1 MSGIL
6 FSLVALAHADDSSL
20 NVLNLNKKLTIDVV
34 EEVQA
39 SLSAWHFLLRALG
52 GDLKLEKSF

>member
-39 SLSAWHFLLRALG
+39 SLSA
-52 GDLKLEKSF
+52 